1 LPTIFNNIG
10 ELYRYSGDFYNSESY
25 YLDALIIAE
34 DLNKHN
40 DIIESWKFLGTLML
54 HQNKISEARS
64 FFIQAIKLAQEKV
77 SQLELLALIHR
88 SFPSLTLDE
97 KTTYSQLDFT
107 SKGDIFNETSS
118 LLLKSIMLSYTVSN
132 QDKLDVDII
141 RVVFQEIMDLV
152 KEVDPG
158 DPFDLPIETMLLVA
172 NKLKVQSEI
181 ELANNYLNDVFQLIG
196 DKKYM
201 LNARIS
207 SLIDTIK
214 N

>member
-1 LPTIFNNIG
+1 
-10 ELYRYSGDFYNSESY
+10 
-25 YLDALIIAE
+25 
-34 DLNKHN
+34 
-40 DIIESWKFLGTLML
+40 
-54 HQNKISEARS
+54 
-64 FFIQAIKLAQEKV
+64 
-77 SQLELLALIHR
+77 
-88 SFPSLTLDE
+88 
-97 KTTYSQLDFT
+97 
-107 SKGDIFNETSS
+107 
-118 LLLKSIMLSYTVSN
+118 MLSYTVSN